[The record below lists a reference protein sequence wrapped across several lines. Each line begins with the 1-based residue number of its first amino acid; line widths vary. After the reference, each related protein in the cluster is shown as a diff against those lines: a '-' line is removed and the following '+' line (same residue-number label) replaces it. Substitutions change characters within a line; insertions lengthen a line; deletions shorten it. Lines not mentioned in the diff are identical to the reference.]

1 MYIRHNLGQTGEDV
15 AEIYL
20 LKKGYEIIERNFS
33 CRQGEIDI
41 IAKDKNEL
49 VFIEVK
55 TRTNR
60 NYGEPIDAI
69 TYYKKKHML
78 KSIQFYLY
86 LRRLENNFIRI
97 DVIEV
102 YQRKDGFR
110 VNHIKKAITG
120 WSILYNL

>member
-102 YQRKDGFR
+102 YRRKDGFW

-120 WSILYNL
+120 

>member
-1 MYIRHNLGQTGEDV
+1 MEKISTKKIGNEGENRACDF
-15 AEIYL
+15 L
-20 LKKGYEIIERNFS
+20 LQNGYEIIERNWRTKS
-33 CRQGEIDI
+33 GEIDI

-102 YQRKDGFR
+102 YQRKDGFW

-120 WSILYNL
+120 

>member
-1 MYIRHNLGQTGEDV
+1 MYIRHNLGQIGEDV

-20 LKKGYEIIERNFS
+20 LKNNYKIIERHFN

-55 TRTNR
+55 TRTNQK
-60 NYGEPIDAI
+60 YGSPIDAI
-69 TYYKKKHML
+69 TYYKKKHIL
-78 KSIQFYLY
+78 NSVKYYLY
-86 LRRLENNFIRI
+86 FKKLENVFVRI

-102 YQRKDGFR
+102 YQRKDGFL
-110 VNHIKKAITG
+110 VNHIKDAISG
-120 WSILYNL
+120 